1 MIPVLIHLRCIHQQT
16 LMAQF
21 HGVHIKRFG
30 NGERSGGS
38 DSLFDPAMRQ
48 CVQDEFHCGWVQF
61 QELDGASGID
71 EEQLS

>member
-1 MIPVLIHLRCIHQQT
+1 MIPVLIHLRCIHQQM

-48 CVQDEFHCGWVQF
+48 CVQDEFHSVGCNSKSWMGP
-61 QELDGASGID
+61 LA
-71 EEQLS
+71 